1 MKKYVI
7 DIQLGKNTKIDIDH
21 APNVTKAELEKVLAE
36 IRTFM
41 NGDFEKRFKFRMIG
55 MFYKKD
61 FESFLLKEL
70 NCIGKV
76 IHCEWIESNRLCI
89 AFMA

>member
-41 NGDFEKRFKFRMIG
+41 NGDFE
-55 MFYKKD
+55 
-61 FESFLLKEL
+61 SFLLKEL